1 MKAVFKK
8 EIRAYFI
15 SPVGYAFLLVFS
27 LISAALLTVEMIY
40 ASQVNMTQFF
50 ANFFTNNIMIFMFL
64 IPILTMKLFS
74 EERKAKTDQILFTSP
89 VSTTG
94 VVMGKFFAAF
104 CIFAMAVAVTFIY
117 VIIINLFSTVDFLML
132 LGNYIGLFLLGA
144 AFISIGMFISTLTEN
159 QVIAAVISFAVMI
172 IILLVHYVK
181 AFVSGFLVTAV
192 DFISVIDRY
201 MDFNE
206 GLLNFSSILFF
217 LSITGLFIYLTVRV
231 IEKRRWS

>member
-8 EIRAYFI
+8 ELRAYFI
-15 SPVGYAFLLVFS
+15 SPVGYAFLIVFS
-27 LISAALLTVEMIY
+27 LISSALLTAEIIY
-40 ASQVNMTQFF
+40 ASQADMAQFF
-50 ANFFTNNIMIFMFL
+50 ANFFTKIVMVFMFL

-104 CIFAMAVAVTFIY
+104 VLFSMTVAITFIY
-117 VIIINLFSTVDFLML
+117 VLIINLFSSVDFLLL
-132 LGNYIGLFLLGA
+132 LGNYIGLFLIGA

-159 QVIAAVISFAVMI
+159 QIIAAVISFAVMI
-172 IILLVHYVK
+172 GLLIVHFLKY
-181 AFVSGFLVTAV
+181 FVSGFWQKAI
-192 DFISVIDRY
+192 DFISIIDRY
-201 MDFNE
+201 MAYNQ

>member
-8 EIRAYFI
+8 EIRAYFV
-15 SPVGYAFLLVFS
+15 SPVGYAFLIVFS

-40 ASQVNMTQFF
+40 ASQANMLQFF
-50 ANFFTNNIMIFMFL
+50 SNFFTRIIIVFMFL
-64 IPILTMKLFS
+64 IPILTMKIFS
-74 EERKAKTDQILFTSP
+74 EERKAKTDQSLFTSP

-117 VIIINLFSTVDFLML
+117 VIIINLFSSVDFLVL
-132 LGNYIGLFLLGA
+132 FGNYLGLFLLGA

-159 QVIAAVISFAVMI
+159 QIIAAVISFAVMI
-172 IILLVHYVK
+172 VLISVYYLK
-181 AFVSGFLVTAV
+181 AFASGFFEKAIEFV
-192 DFISVIDRY
+192 SVIDRY

-217 LSITGLFIYLTVRV
+217 ISITALVLREV
-231 IEKRRWS
+231 